1 MGIDTCARC
10 SLVELQKGW
19 TNERVFRVTF
29 RDDTVEYL
37 HAFDVVHAK
46 TLAQWL
52 GDVDHVEAV
61 SSEARGGPTKS

>member
-1 MGIDTCARC
+1 
-10 SLVELQKGW
+10 
-19 TNERVFRVTF
+19 
-29 RDDTVEYL
+29 VEYL